1 MHKIAV
7 VTTTRAEYG
16 VLRRLLRLLEQDSRI
31 ELFLY
36 VTGTHLEQ
44 AYGYTISE
52 IEEDQIKIFKKI
64 KICAK
69 GETQQD
75 IAKTMAQA
83 QTRFTNEFLKNMPDL
98 LVVVGDRY
106 ELLSIC
112 TSAVMLRIPI
122 AHISGGEVTS
132 GAVDDVIRNCIT
144 KMSYLHFPA
153 CEEYARRVIQMG
165 ENPERVFNFGDIGVD
180 TVLHMDFLSK
190 EKLQNELCINLMRPY
205 AMVTFHPVTMEKDS
219 VNQLKSL
226 LSAIEEE
233 NELIYVFTKANAD
246 IGGAFIN
253 QVLQEFCEIH
263 ENCYLFDSLGSR
275 KYLSMLAGC
284 KVVIGNSSSGIYEA
298 PAFRIPTINIGNR
311 QNGRVKAKSIVDCNP
326 NKEEIVKAIKMVQSN
341 SFTKKLKNMKIPF
354 EGGKTAEKILE
365 KIVQVVENKINLQKG
380 FYDIYFKTD
389 IEK

>member
-1 MHKIAV
+1 
-7 VTTTRAEYG
+7 
-16 VLRRLLRLLEQDSRI
+16 
-31 ELFLY
+31 
-36 VTGTHLEQ
+36 
-44 AYGYTISE
+44 
-52 IEEDQIKIFKKI
+52 
-64 KICAK
+64 
-69 GETQQD
+69 
-75 IAKTMAQA
+75 
-83 QTRFTNEFLKNMPDL
+83 
-98 LVVVGDRY
+98 
-106 ELLSIC
+106 
-112 TSAVMLRIPI
+112 
-122 AHISGGEVTS
+122 
-132 GAVDDVIRNCIT
+132 
-144 KMSYLHFPA
+144 
-153 CEEYARRVIQMG
+153 MG

-246 IGGAFIN
+246 IGGAFFN

-311 QNGRVKAKSIVDCNP
+311 QNGRVKAKSIVDCKP

-380 FYDIYFKTD
+380 FYDIYFKMD
-389 IEK
+389 IKK